1 MKKEL
6 LFSLCFLAGTT
17 LLSAQSNC
25 LIGLH
30 GGVTQSQYVS
40 PDGLSSAIRSR
51 EPFFSANV
59 GISLR
64 QDFKEKFYW
73 QTGLQYVQFGE
84 RVVAEDNLRW
94 PSEHDGN
101 GGYVRDPALPHR
113 LEYEQKTDYVTLRA
127 GVGYY
132 LLRSEKFGLGV
143 MPFAEAGF
151 FIKNKNEQQFIYD
164 DGNIDSSSG
173 DGFFGDSEFRNVN
186 ASVGLALSFQA
197 KVASK
202 FDVFLAPD
210 ASYQLLSATVG
221 NGADAN
227 KRRYFAGGLNAG
239 VFYRL

>member
-25 LIGLH
+25 LLGLH
-30 GGVTQSQYVS
+30 GGVTQSQYIR
-40 PDGLSSAIRSR
+40 PDGAHRAFSNR
-51 EPFFSANV
+51 EPLFSANV

-73 QTGLQYVQFGE
+73 QTTLQYLQFGQ
-84 RVVAEDNLRW
+84 RVVVEDNLMW
-94 PSEHDGN
+94 GSEHDGS

-113 LEYEQKTDYVTLRA
+113 MEYQQKTDYLTLRA
-127 GVGYY
+127 GLGYY
-132 LLRSEKFGLGV
+132 LLRTEKFGLGV

-151 FIKNKNEQQFIYD
+151 FIKNKDEQRLVYD
-164 DGNIDSSSG
+164 NGNVDSSSG
-173 DGFFGDSEFRNVN
+173 LDYYGEREFRKVN
-186 ASVGLALSFQA
+186 ASAGLALSFQA

-210 ASYQLLSATVG
+210 ASYQLLAATVG
-221 NGADAN
+221 NGDN
-227 KRRYFAGGLNAG
+227 SDTRRYFAMGLNAG

>member
-1 MKKEL
+1 MEKRL
-6 LFSLCFLAGTT
+6 IFSLCFLAGTT

-30 GGVTQSQYVS
+30 GGVTQSKLVTPGGSIFRPADRVS
-40 PDGLSSAIRSR
+40 
-51 EPFFSANV
+51 FFSPNV

-73 QTGLQYVQFGE
+73 QTALQYVQFGE
-84 RVVAEDNLRW
+84 RVVQEDNIRW
-94 PSEHDGN
+94 PSENDGN
-101 GGYVRDPALPHR
+101 GGYARDPNLPHR
-113 LEYEQKTDYVTLRA
+113 LEFQQKTDYLTLRA

-132 LLRSEKFGLGV
+132 LLHTEKFGLGV
-143 MPFAEAGF
+143 MPFAEAGY
-151 FIKNKNEQQFIYD
+151 FIKNKAEERLIYD
-164 DGNIDSSSG
+164 NGNIQSSSG
-173 DGFFGDSEFRNVN
+173 VDYYGDSEFRNVN

-210 ASYQLLSATVG
+210 ASYQLLSATVE
-221 NGADAN
+221 NGVNTDT
-227 KRRYFAGGLNAG
+227 RRYFVVGLNAG

>member
-6 LFSLCFLAGTT
+6 LFSLCFLVGTT

-30 GGVTQSQYVS
+30 GGVTQSKFVTPGGSIFNYDRVS
-40 PDGLSSAIRSR
+40 
-51 EPFFSANV
+51 FFSANV
-59 GISLR
+59 GVSLR

-73 QTGLQYVQFGE
+73 QTALQYVQFGE
-84 RVVAEDNLRW
+84 RVVAQDDIRW
-94 PSEHDGN
+94 PSENDGN
-101 GGYVRDPALPHR
+101 GNYVRNPALPHR
-113 LEYEQKTDYVTLRA
+113 LEYQQKTDYVTLRA
-127 GVGYY
+127 GLGYY

-143 MPFAEAGF
+143 MPFAEAGY
-151 FIKNKNEQQFIYD
+151 FIKNKDEKRLVYD
-164 DGNIDSSSG
+164 NGNIDSSSG
-173 DGFFGDSEFRNVN
+173 FDYYSDLEFRKVN

-210 ASYQLLSATVG
+210 ASYQLLSATVD
-221 NGADAN
+221 NGSNAST
-227 KRRYFAGGLNAG
+227 RRYFVVGLNAG

>member
-1 MKKEL
+1 MKKRWP
-6 LFSLCFLAGTT
+6 FSLVFVAATT

-30 GGVTQSQYVS
+30 GGVTQSKLVTPGGSALLPADRVS
-40 PDGLSSAIRSR
+40 
-51 EPFFSANV
+51 FFSPNV

-73 QTGLQYVQFGE
+73 QTALQYVQFGE
-84 RVVAEDNLRW
+84 RVVTEDDLRW
-94 PSEHDGN
+94 PSEHNGA

-113 LEYEQKTDYVTLRA
+113 LEYQQKTDYVTLRA
-127 GVGYY
+127 GLGYY
-132 LLRSEKFGLGV
+132 LLRSEKFRLGV
-143 MPFAEAGF
+143 MPFAEAGY
-151 FIKNKNEQQFIYD
+151 FIKNKNEQRFVYD
-164 DGNIDSSSG
+164 NGNIDSSSG
-173 DGFFGDSEFRNVN
+173 IGYYGDLEFRSVN

-210 ASYQLLSATVG
+210 ASYQLLSANVDNGSVIG
-221 NGADAN
+221 N
-227 KRRYFAGGLNAG
+227 RRYFVVGLNAG